1 MRTTTRSTAR
11 TATRT
16 TTNLRG
22 SHYSRGSGSRG
33 LWLSWLMTRG
43 SDSRGSDSC
52 GSTSHDSHD
61 SQSSR
66 DSRSPAS
73 RFASHKPPEAEV
85 LVPTFVLLLWE
96 PPASRTG
103 PGPGGSA
110 PLKTVPDVK

>member
-11 TATRT
+11 TAKRT

-43 SDSRGSDSC
+43 SDSRGS
-52 GSTSHDSHD
+52 TSHASHD

-66 DSRSPAS
+66 DSRCQPS

-103 PGPGGSA
+103 PGPGGRA
-110 PLKTVPDVK
+110 PHKTVPDVK